1 MSDMRLIDAN
11 TVSRVLRGTE
21 DLLVSRGKYIAE
33 GAVRAV
39 REHLDEFVTIDAVPR
54 DEHEMLLRR
63 FQHLLESDYIRS
75 FDEVDRRTGKYK
87 RDIREASEQMTIN
100 GYQVEALRTANG
112 ISDEYPMWLN
122 GALGLNG
129 EAGEVADMVKKHLF
143 QGHPI
148 DFEHMA
154 KELGD
159 VAWYVAVT
167 AYAIGYD
174 LEKILQMNVDK
185 LRKRY
190 PNGFEAE
197 RSLRRQEG
205 DV

>member
-11 TVSRVLRGTE
+11 HVSRVLRGVE
-21 DLLVSRGKYIAE
+21 GLLLSHGNDIAE

-39 REHLDEFVTIDAVPR
+39 REHIENWKTVDAVPR
-54 DEHEMLLRR
+54 VEHERLLCR

-75 FDEVDRRTGKYK
+75 FDEVDWRTGEYK

-100 GYQVEALRTANG
+100 GYQGEAMRTASGMSQNH
-112 ISDEYPMWLN
+112 PMWLN
-122 GALGLNG
+122 GVLGLNG
-129 EAGEVADMVKKHLF
+129 EAGEVADLVKKHLF

-167 AYAIGYD
+167 AHAIGYD
-174 LEKILQMNVDK
+174 LETILQMNVDK

-197 RSLRRQEG
+197 RSLHREEG